1 MRSTFHSL
9 ETAKRSIFTQ
19 QAAINTV
26 GHNISNANTEGY
38 SRQKVTMVAAR
49 PIEAYGINRSNAPG
63 QLGTGVEFTSITRI
77 RNAFL
82 DQQYREQNYGVGS
95 LEIQTDT
102 LNKLEGYVNE
112 PSDTGIRAVLEK
124 FWNSWSD
131 LSKDPE
137 NVTGREILQEN
148 ALALVETFNEL
159 SRQLTGLDADL
170 TSNIDVKVTEA
181 NSLLQTI
188 SSLNTEIR
196 RIEMIGDDANDLRD
210 QRDLM
215 TDKLS
220 RIANISVSE
229 TDQGYNITL
238 GTVNLLQGGTV
249 TPLTAADVEAAYANG
264 ALIGGEIHGMI
275 VSRDNYVTGF
285 QQQLDTLADTLANGE
300 FQVTIPAGWVKPGST
315 TPTATEEVVTVRGI
329 NGLHK
334 LGYTLTGSADVG
346 EDFFTFKAGATG
358 ITAASIQLN
367 PSIAADANK
376 IATSLRTTTDA
387 AGVTSVVKGN
397 NGLALLM
404 SELKN
409 VKFGFDETATGGGV
423 TQATVSDF
431 YGAVVGALG
440 VQSQEASRL
449 YKNTQTQLDQIQG
462 SRLSVSGVSLDEEMA
477 DLIKYQYAYSASAR
491 FMTTFDQMLEKLI
504 NGTGMVGR

>member
-38 SRQKVTMVAAR
+38 SRQRVTMVNSR
-49 PIEAYGINRSNAPG
+49 PIEAFGMNRSTAPG

-82 DQQYREQNYGVGS
+82 DEQYREQSQGVGS

-102 LNKLEGYVNE
+102 LSKLEGYINE
-112 PSDTGIRAVLEK
+112 PSDTGIRTVLEN

-148 ALALVETFNEL
+148 AVALVETFNEL
-159 SRQLTGLDADL
+159 SRQLTDLDNDL
-170 TSNIDVKVTEA
+170 TSNIDVKVSEA

-188 SSLNTEIR
+188 SSLNAEIR
-196 RIEMIGDDANDLRD
+196 KIESLGDHANDLRD

-220 RIANISVSE
+220 KIVNINVTD
-229 TDQGYNITL
+229 TDQGYTISL
-238 GTVNLLQGGTV
+238 GGATLLQGETIS
-249 TPLTAADVEAAYANG
+249 PLTSAGLETAYTTG
-264 ALIGGEIHGMI
+264 DLIGGEVHGMI
-275 VSRDNYVTGF
+275 VSRDNYVAGF
-285 QQQLDTLADTLANGE
+285 QQQLDTLANTLANGE
-300 FQVTIPAGWVKPGST
+300 FQVTIPAGWVKPGT
-315 TPTATEEVVTVRGI
+315 TVPTTTDEVVTVKGI

-334 LGYTLTGSADVG
+334 LGYTLADPATAG
-346 EDFFTFKAGATG
+346 EDFFTFKTGATG

-367 PSIAADANK
+367 SSIAADSNK
-376 IATSLRTTTDA
+376 IATSLRTKTDA
-387 AGVTSVVKGN
+387 FGVTTVVKGN
-397 NGLALLM
+397 NGLSLLM
-404 SELKN
+404 SELKDI
-409 VKFGFDETATGGGV
+409 KFAFDETATGGGV
-423 TQATVSDF
+423 TTATVNDF

-440 VQSQEASRL
+440 VQSQEADRL
-449 YKNTQTQLDQIQG
+449 YKNTQTQLDQVQ
-462 SRLSVSGVSLDEEMA
+462 SNRLSVSGVSLDEEMA

>member
-38 SRQKVTMVAAR
+38 SRQKVNMVAAR
-49 PIEAYGINRSNAPG
+49 PIEAYGMNRSNSAG

-82 DQQYREQNYGVGS
+82 DSQYRDQNHGVGS
-95 LEIQTDT
+95 LSIQTDS
-102 LNKLEGYVNE
+102 LSKLEGYVNE
-112 PSDTGIRAVLEK
+112 PSDTGIRAVLEN

-148 ALALVETFNEL
+148 ATALADTFNEL
-159 SRQLTGLDADL
+159 NRQLTDLHADL
-170 TSNIDVKVTEA
+170 TSNINVKVTEA
-181 NSLLQTI
+181 NSLLGTI

-196 RIEMIGDDANDLRD
+196 KIESLGDDANDLRD

-220 RIANISVSE
+220 KIANINVSE
-229 TDQGYNITL
+229 TDQGYNISM
-238 GTVNLLQGGTV
+238 GNVNLVQGGTV
-249 TPLTAADVEAAYANG
+249 TELTAAAVESAHANG
-264 ALIGGEIHGMI
+264 TLVGGEMHGMI
-275 VSRDNYVTGF
+275 ASRDNYVAGF
-285 QQQLDTLADTLANGE
+285 QKQLDTLANTLANGE
-300 FQVTIPAGWVKPGST
+300 FQVTVPAGWVKPGTT
-315 TPTATEEVVTVRGI
+315 TPTTADEVVTVKGI

-334 LGYTLTGSADVG
+334 LGYSLTNPATAG

-358 ITAASIQLN
+358 ITAGSIQLN
-367 PSIAADANK
+367 PTIASDANK
-376 IATSLRTTTDA
+376 IATSLRTSTDG
-387 AGVTSVVKGN
+387 AGVTTVIKGN

-404 SELKN
+404 SKLKD
-409 VKFGFDETATGGGV
+409 VKIAFDETANGGGI
-423 TQATVSDF
+423 TSATVSDF

-440 VQSQEASRL
+440 VQSQEAGRL
-449 YKNTQTQLDQIQG
+449 HKNNQTQLDQVQA

-477 DLIKYQYAYSASAR
+477 DLIKYQYGYSASAR

-504 NGTGMVGR
+504 NGTGVVGR

>member
-9 ETAKRSIFTQ
+9 ETAKRSLFTQ

-38 SRQKVTMVAAR
+38 SRQKVTMVASR
-49 PIEAYGINRSNAPG
+49 SIEAYGLNRSNAPG

-82 DQQYREQNYGVGS
+82 DEQYRDQSQGVGS

-102 LNKLEGYVNE
+102 LSKLEGYVNE
-112 PSDTGIRAVLEK
+112 PSDSGIRAVLEN

-148 ALALVETFNEL
+148 AVALVETFNEL
-159 SRQLTGLDADL
+159 NRQLTDLESDL
-170 TSNIDVKVTEA
+170 TSNIDVKVSEA

-188 SSLNTEIR
+188 SSLNSEIR
-196 RIEMIGDDANDLRD
+196 KIESLGDHANDLRD

-220 RIANISVSE
+220 KIININVSE
-229 TDQGYNITL
+229 NDQGYTINL
-238 GTVNLLQGGTV
+238 GGANLLQGNTV
-249 TPLTAADVEAAYANG
+249 TPLTAGAVEAAYVSG
-264 ALIGGEIHGMI
+264 DLIGGEMHGMI
-275 VSRDNYVTGF
+275 VSRDNYVSGF
-285 QQQLDTLADTLANGE
+285 KQQLDTLANTLANGE
-300 FQVTIPAGWVKPGST
+300 FQVTVPAGWVKPGT
-315 TPTATEEVVTVRGI
+315 TVPTTVDEIVTVQGI

-334 LGYTLTGSADVG
+334 LGYSLGDPATPG
-346 EDFFTFKAGATG
+346 EDFFTFKTGATG
-358 ITAASIQLN
+358 ITAGSIQVN
-367 PSIAADANK
+367 PTIAADANK
-376 IATSLRTTTDA
+376 IATSLRTTTDG
-387 AGVTSVVKGN
+387 AGVTTVIRGN

-404 SELKN
+404 SELKD
-409 VKFGFDETATGGGV
+409 VKFSFDETASGGGI
-423 TQATVSDF
+423 TDATVADF

-440 VQSQEASRL
+440 VQSQEADRL
-449 YKNTQTQLDQIQG
+449 HKNTQSQLDQVQG
-462 SRLSVSGVSLDEEMA
+462 SRQSVSGVSLDEEMS

-504 NGTGMVGR
+504 NGTGTVGR